1 MTNYVKIA
9 PSILSSNFSKLG
21 EEITTLNNSEC
32 DYIHIDVM
40 DGHFVPNLTIGPGVI
55 KSIRPYTNK
64 IFDVHLMVNP
74 VMNILPSFIEAGSD
88 IITIHHEISD
98 NVFDCLNLI
107 KKNNLKA
114 GISIKPKTEAKE
126 IIPYLELIDLILVM
140 TVEPGFGG
148 QKFLSNQLKKIKD
161 IKDLIS
167 NRDIELE
174 VDGGI
179 NYNTSK
185 QVIEAGANV
194 LVSGS
199 TIFKSKNY
207 NEAISK
213 LRGND

>member
-1 MTNYVKIA
+1 MKV
-9 PSILSSNFSKLG
+9 
-21 EEITTLNNSEC
+21 
-32 DYIHIDVM
+32 
-40 DGHFVPNLTIGPGVI
+40 
-55 KSIRPYTNK
+55 
-64 IFDVHLMVNP
+64 
-74 VMNILPSFIEAGSD
+74 
-88 IITIHHEISD
+88 
-98 NVFDCLNLI
+98 
-107 KKNNLKA
+107 

-148 QKFLSNQLKKIKD
+148 QKFLSNQLKKIMD

-185 QVIEAGANV
+185 QVIKAGANV

-199 TIFKSKNY
+199 TIFSSKNY
-207 NEAISK
+207 NEQY
-213 LRGND
+213 RN

>member
-9 PSILSSNFSKLG
+9 RSILSSNFSKLG

-64 IFDVHLMVNP
+64 IFDVHLMINP

-98 NVFDCLNLI
+98 NVFDCINLI

-148 QKFLSNQLKKIKD
+148 QKFLSNQLKKIMD

-179 NYNTSK
+179 NYNTAK
-185 QVIEAGANV
+185 QVIDAGANV

-199 TIFKSKNY
+199 TIFSSKNY
-207 NEAISK
+207 NESISK
-213 LRGND
+213 LRSND

>member
-21 EEITTLNNSEC
+21 EEITTLDNSEC

-40 DGHFVPNLTIGPGVI
+40 DGHFVPNLTLGPGIV
-55 KSIRPYTNK
+55 KSIRPYTKK
-64 IFDVHLMVNP
+64 IFDVHLMINP
-74 VMNILPSFIEAGSD
+74 VMNILPSFIKAGSD

-98 NVFDCLNLI
+98 NVFDCIDLI
-107 KKNNLKA
+107 KKHNLKV
-114 GISIKPKTEAKE
+114 GISIKPSTEAKE
-126 IIPYLELIDLILVM
+126 IIPYLELIDLVLVM

-148 QKFLSNQLKKIKD
+148 QTFLASQLKKIKE
-161 IKDLIS
+161 IRGLIS
-167 NRDIELE
+167 TRNIELE

-179 NYNTSK
+179 NYITSK
-185 QVIEAGANV
+185 QVVEAGANV

-199 TIFKSKNY
+199 TIFSSKNY
-207 NEAISK
+207 NEAILK

>member
-64 IFDVHLMVNP
+64 IFDVHLMINP

-98 NVFDCLNLI
+98 NVFDCINLI

-114 GISIKPKTEAKE
+114 GISIKPRTEAKE

-148 QKFLSNQLKKIKD
+148 QKFLPNQLKKISD
-161 IKDLIS
+161 IKGLIS

-179 NYNTSK
+179 NYNTAK
-185 QVIEAGANV
+185 QVIDAGANV

-199 TIFKSKNY
+199 TIFSSKNY
-207 NEAISK
+207 NESISK
-213 LRGND
+213 LRSND